1 MLLLVP
7 QIPIGASNP
16 SKLIKLRVCRY
27 YNIPAALCQR
37 KEVEKLQNEE
47 NIMKSAASY
56 NIISINN
63 YGSRRSKK
71 QQKRIQTADDKFAAL
86 DEIKQR
92 GILSYTIGYI
102 EAAKDIISS
111 GKQAHTNEVSRIFE
125 AMEEMINESWNG
137 GMI

>member
-1 MLLLVP
+1 M
-7 QIPIGASNP
+7 
-16 SKLIKLRVCRY
+16 
-27 YNIPAALCQR
+27 
-37 KEVEKLQNEE
+37 QNEE
-47 NIMKSAASY
+47 NVIKSAASY
-56 NIISINN
+56 NIVSIND

-86 DEIKQR
+86 DEINQR

-102 EAAKDIISS
+102 EAAKDMISS

-125 AMEEMINESWNG
+125 VMEEMINESWNG